1 MIPDIFSSFDPYI
14 SRTFIPLKI
23 LFLILMPARV
33 LLVIL
38 NQFSIR
44 SRIIS
49 SYITTLDV
57 IFSQLRR
64 TLSSSI
70 KGLSSLVVSVFIIV
84 ILLNL
89 VGLTPYAFGSTRHLI
104 TTLSLGLPIWLRL
117 IISRFKFKPK
127 ASTAHFLPDGAPD
140 WLNPFLVLIESTR
153 VLVRPL
159 TLSFRLAANITA
171 GHIVLSLL
179 GIYLASAIFTS
190 IFTIIPLL
198 LISSFYIIFE
208 VAICVIQAY
217 IFCLL
222 VSLYRDDHAH

>member
-89 VGLTPYAFGSTRHLI
+89 VGLTPYAFSSTRHLI

>member
-1 MIPDIFSSFDPYI
+1 M
-14 SRTFIPLKI
+14 
-23 LFLILMPARV
+23 
-33 LLVIL
+33 
-38 NQFSIR
+38 
-44 SRIIS
+44 
-49 SYITTLDV
+49 
-57 IFSQLRR
+57 
-64 TLSSSI
+64 
-70 KGLSSLVVSVFIIV
+70 
-84 ILLNL
+84 
-89 VGLTPYAFGSTRHLI
+89 
-104 TTLSLGLPIWLRL
+104 WLRL

-179 GIYLASAIFTS
+179 GVYLAAAIFTS
-190 IFTIIPLL
+190 ITTMIPLL

-208 VAICVIQAY
+208 VAICAIQAY

>member
-1 MIPDIFSSFDPYI
+1 M
-14 SRTFIPLKI
+14 
-23 LFLILMPARV
+23 LMPARV

-49 SYITTLDV
+49 SYITTLDI

-89 VGLTPYAFGSTRHLI
+89 VGLTPYAFSSTRHLI

-190 IFTIIPLL
+190 MFTIIPLL

>member
-14 SRTFIPLKI
+14 SRTFFPLKI

-89 VGLTPYAFGSTRHLI
+89 VGLTPYAFSSTRHLI